1 MSINDDGAGSVPARP
16 VKCVLCGT
24 DLEEWAK
31 TIAFVNNLRNG
42 MMKHMEQETAH
53 MKEMMDYMEQFESES
68 NPGDSDDEDDDEDS
82 DMDSDEDGGED
93 SDEDDDED
101 SDEDEYQVSDEDDD
115 EGDDEDSHE
124 ERRPW
129 HNGCKWN
136 AKLYPQR
143 GLDTSSAPHYT
154 ARYGLTPEIVLKIRE
169 ITPLHFCRTS

>member
-1 MSINDDGAGSVPARP
+1 MDAMPGA
-16 VKCVLCGT
+16 VKR
-24 DLEEWAK
+24 E
-31 TIAFVNNLRNG
+31 IADTE
-42 MMKHMEQETAH
+42 K
-53 MKEMMDYMEQFESES
+53 MMDYMEQFESET

-93 SDEDDDED
+93 SDEDDDEN
-101 SDEDEYQVSDEDDD
+101 SDEDDYQVSDEDDD
-115 EGDDEDSHE
+115 EGDDEDSHD

-154 ARYGLTPEIVLKIRE
+154 ERYGLTPEIVLKIRE